1 MYKRKLIVLISLIG
15 IGIGT
20 YFIFNFYN
28 IFFWNNTV
36 FKNKHSYVFI
46 DHDDTMD
53 SLEIQLEPLLKSSKN
68 FLIAAEKKG
77 YSSSYRYSSSY
88 CFSIYRVNIFTV
100 NDAIDIDKLNAT
112 TNQTV
117 TF

>member
-53 SLEIQLEPLLKSSKN
+53 SLHIQLEPLLKSSQN

-77 YSSSYRYSSSY
+77 YSQNIKPGKYRL
-88 CFSIYRVNIFTV
+88 IRVFIFKNCV
-100 NDAIDIDKLNAT
+100 IPKKNVVKIKDKISANSNT
-112 TNQTV
+112 D
-117 TF
+117 